1 MKKTAVLIY
10 DQFCLFEISTALEAL
25 ALGGKPITVFAKTT
39 SAVTSEEGLSVLPNR
54 SIRDVDLDEYDSL
67 LLPGAADIREA
78 AEDADILAF
87 IRGFS
92 DAGKLIGAI
101 SIAPVLLVKCGAMGT
116 RPFMAGINREELAEE
131 GFTAEDLI
139 HMHGWNDN
147 LEAPVPEGYIIAD
160 HIITSVSYEF
170 ARFALAFARLLGV
183 DISAGTFGV
192 KE

>member
-10 DQFCLFEISTALEAL
+10 DQFCTFEISTALEAL

-39 SAVTSEEGLSVLPNR
+39 SPVTSEDGLSVLPHQ

-67 LLPGAADIREA
+67 LLPGA
-78 AEDADILAF
+78 ADILAF

-101 SIAPVLLVKCGAMGT
+101 SIAPILLVKCGAMGT

-131 GFTAEDLI
+131 GFTEEDLA

-147 LEAPVPEGYIIAD
+147 LKAPIPEGYIIAD

-170 ARFALAFARLLGV
+170 IRFGLAFARLLGIS
-183 DISAGTFGV
+183 ISAGTFGI